1 MGAAMMAIIGYKKPI
16 PQLGENLRKELL
28 SFYECCL
35 VRDPTKRWTACKL
48 IEHPFLRVHEL
59 NQVIS

>member
-1 MGAAMMAIIGYKKPI
+1 MNPAIKAICDDKKPI

-35 VRDPTKRWTACKL
+35 VRDPTKRWAACKL
-48 IEHPFLRVHEL
+48 LEHPFLRVHEL